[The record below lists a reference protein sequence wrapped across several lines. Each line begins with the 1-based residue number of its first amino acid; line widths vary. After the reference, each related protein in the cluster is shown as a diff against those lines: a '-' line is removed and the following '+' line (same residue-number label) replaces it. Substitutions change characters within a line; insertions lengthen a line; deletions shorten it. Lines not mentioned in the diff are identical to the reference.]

1 MLEMVGRSESTNN
14 KMSDS
19 EFIKNLW
26 EEIIVKEKLNAIMR
40 LVEKQDNQENL
51 RQRIREELT
60 SLWNNSEI
68 PTLKMILDKLI
79 KLEEG
84 KQKIIPEK
92 EITNKPELKAINAWR
107 RVNEPMMID
116 ISKMKPNISEP
127 IGKVLDNL
135 GQLSKKG
142 KF

>member
-51 RQRIREELT
+51 RQIIREELT

-84 KQKIIPEK
+84 K
-92 EITNKPELKAINAWR
+92 
-107 RVNEPMMID
+107 
-116 ISKMKPNISEP
+116 
-127 IGKVLDNL
+127 
-135 GQLSKKG
+135 
-142 KF
+142 